1 MSATSTTSAGAV
13 KITVIPRMTDFPTP
27 LTTERAYNC
36 TCSRNAADR
45 DLFTFMASASKNGEM
60 DEARRRFG
68 EFVAQSEATNVPLDQ
83 AICCSFLLQLLR
95 ENDIFHSMKLLRFMI
110 ERNVSRTW
118 RFYDALLKRM
128 RVTAKSA
135 VHGDNIIEVLRTVPI
150 SCKCVISMYGT
161 HQASGIIGLV
171 NSAHEDRY
179 VDGMRLFDLLLDTA
193 FKTRH
198 LSDDE
203 DFGIRYEL
211 RNPEIWGVML
221 NAATQRHEVVQ
232 AIAIWRA
239 IPLYCQASGSLL
251 DMLARN
257 VCHSIDHT
265 EMRAIGWA
273 ADEPLL
279 NASPAAWFEFVVD
292 VCLNLTHWRVTC
304 ASQTLSVLFL
314 NALQKQWQDKVLPL
328 VRAALDDRER
338 YEHHEGTYGLMMRV
352 VSSTGDRALEPLAHR
367 ILAAARADN
376 LMSRSLVG
384 AFVSATLIYGRTD
397 AAMALFEELKVMEP
411 PFVFDH
417 SVAMPLMQA
426 SRAHNQK
433 NFAAVKRTFDDLVQL
448 GVGVDSVMLN
458 ALQTAAISCGD
469 LQEANRLAQL
479 QSELA
484 DSDQSTS
491 NTHNERHTPS
501 NMHSVHS
508 NRVQLAAANGDFDG
522 ALRLLAAMPTQ
533 VSAQYMREVIT
544 TNFAKLLG
552 KLEQQQRIDALPTA
566 IQFAQAH
573 EIEWTEAIVVSIVR
587 LCHAMQKID
596 FAIQFVDM
604 YEQAA
609 QARGQTLERT
619 AGVRTTLLASLRD
632 SEPQK
637 NLPLMIHLLNKY
649 ASQGALEASFFT
661 TVAMAAFRANEY
673 AIAWQIYEMM
683 MAKAVTHNQIQLAG
697 MIQDG
702 VRTADELLRVMNDY
716 EARGVTPNAV
726 VWTNAFTVITKR
738 IRSPSLGM
746 QLFERMCA
754 SYGDQPP
761 ADPTVFNAA
770 LNCLDDFSN
779 VEKVL
784 AYMRSAQIQLD
795 SFSFHAIMSV
805 CRRAREVESAES
817 TMIDYLYSDAGWFE
831 GIVTNFEATVGRE
844 RARKFEAE
852 HAERINVKRCTP
864 KSARSAPPTFEHQN
878 KRPYNGES
886 RPLMVA
892 ERERQWYNDVKL
904 NKKSF

>member
-1 MSATSTTSAGAV
+1 
-13 KITVIPRMTDFPTP
+13 
-27 LTTERAYNC
+27 
-36 TCSRNAADR
+36 
-45 DLFTFMASASKNGEM
+45 M

-279 NASPAAWFEFVVD
+279 NASPAAWFDFVVD

-304 ASQTLSVLFL
+304 ASQTLSVLFST
-314 NALQKQWQDKVLPL
+314 ALQNQWQAKVLPL
-328 VRAALDDRER
+328 LRAALDDRER
-338 YEHHEGTYGLMMRV
+338 YEHHDGTYGLMMRV

-458 ALQTAAISCGD
+458 ALQTAAISAATCRRRTD
-469 LQEANRLAQL
+469 SRNCRANW
-479 QSELA
+479 
-484 DSDQSTS
+484 
-491 NTHNERHTPS
+491 
-501 NMHSVHS
+501 
-508 NRVQLAAANGDFDG
+508 
-522 ALRLLAAMPTQ
+522 
-533 VSAQYMREVIT
+533 
-544 TNFAKLLG
+544 
-552 KLEQQQRIDALPTA
+552 PTA
-566 IQFAQAH
+566 ISRRATHTTSATLH
-573 EIEWTEAIVVSIVR
+573 PICTLCTAIACSSRRPTATLTARCACSRQCQRKSRRSTCARSSRRTLQSCSASSSSSSASTHCRRRFSSRRRTRSSGPKRSWSR
-587 LCHAMQKID
+587 LCASATRCKRSTLRSSSSTLR
-596 FAIQFVDM
+596 AGAVGSRPN
-604 YEQAA
+604 
-609 QARGQTLERT
+609 ARRRT

-632 SEPQK
+632 SEPR
-637 NLPLMIHLLNKY
+637 
-649 ASQGALEASFFT
+649 AALAADDPAAEQVR
-661 TVAMAAFRANEY
+661 VAGR
-673 AIAWQIYEMM
+673 
-683 MAKAVTHNQIQLAG
+683 
-697 MIQDG
+697 
-702 VRTADELLRVMNDY
+702 
-716 EARGVTPNAV
+716 ARGV
-726 VWTNAFTVITKR
+726 
-738 IRSPSLGM
+738 
-746 QLFERMCA
+746 
-754 SYGDQPP
+754 
-761 ADPTVFNAA
+761 A
-770 LNCLDDFSN
+770 LWHSRN
-779 VEKVL
+779 
-784 AYMRSAQIQLD
+784 
-795 SFSFHAIMSV
+795 
-805 CRRAREVESAES
+805 RR
-817 TMIDYLYSDAGWFE
+817 
-831 GIVTNFEATVGRE
+831 
-844 RARKFEAE
+844 
-852 HAERINVKRCTP
+852 H
-864 KSARSAPPTFEHQN
+864 SAPTSTPWRGRSTT
-878 KRPYNGES
+878 
-886 RPLMVA
+886 
-892 ERERQWYNDVKL
+892 
-904 NKKSF
+904 